1 MGFTCGIIGLPNV
14 GKSTLFNAITAA
26 GAQASNYPFCT
37 IEPNIGVVPVPDP
50 RLGGIAR
57 ICRPGSVVP
66 TTIEFVDIAGLVKGA
81 SRGEGLGNTFLM
93 HIRNVDALA
102 HIVRCFDDPNVVHVD
117 GKVNPRRDIEVVE
130 TELVLRDLET
140 VEAKLSDAQKRSK
153 SGDKKTQSEREVLTR
168 IRDHLRSGRLARYFL
183 VEGEEEEESTLGELH
198 LLTVKPV
205 MYVCNVHEDDAAGQ
219 SEYVRSVREVAA
231 EEGAEVVVVSAE
243 VEAEVGELPVGERG
257 EFLRGLGIEE
267 SGLDKFIRQGYS
279 LLHLV
284 TFFTVNEK
292 ELHAWTVP
300 QGTVAP
306 EAGGKVHTDFERGF
320 IRVEVMTY
328 DDLMRMGS
336 EQGVKEAGLLSVH
349 GRDYVVRDG
358 DIVFFRFHV

>member
-1 MGFTCGIIGLPNV
+1 M
-14 GKSTLFNAITAA
+14 
-26 GAQASNYPFCT
+26 
-37 IEPNIGVVPVPDP
+37 
-50 RLGGIAR
+50 
-57 ICRPGSVVP
+57 
-66 TTIEFVDIAGLVKGA
+66 
-81 SRGEGLGNTFLM
+81 
-93 HIRNVDALA
+93 
-102 HIVRCFDDPNVVHVD
+102 
-117 GKVNPRRDIEVVE
+117 
-130 TELVLRDLET
+130 
-140 VEAKLSDAQKRSK
+140 
-153 SGDKKTQSEREVLTR
+153 
-168 IRDHLRSGRLARYFL
+168 
-183 VEGEEEEESTLGELH
+183 
-198 LLTVKPV
+198 
-205 MYVCNVHEDDAAGQ
+205 
-219 SEYVRSVREVAA
+219 
-231 EEGAEVVVVSAE
+231 
-243 VEAEVGELPVGERG
+243 
-257 EFLRGLGIEE
+257 RGLGIEE

-320 IRVEVMTY
+320 IRAEVMTY